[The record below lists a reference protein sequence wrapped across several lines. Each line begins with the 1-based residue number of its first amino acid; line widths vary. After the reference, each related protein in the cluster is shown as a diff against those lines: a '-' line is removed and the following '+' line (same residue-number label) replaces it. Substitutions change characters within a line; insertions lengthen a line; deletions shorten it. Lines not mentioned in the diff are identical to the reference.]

1 MTSSDDEREA
11 VRRVKAGDADA
22 FGVLVRLHS
31 RSLHRLA
38 SRVLAG
44 GEGADD
50 VVQETFL
57 RAFRTFDRFDD
68 SAPLAPWLHRIAA
81 NAAID
86 QLRRSRREVALGF
99 DDSDEG
105 ARELSPPDG
114 APPPDRRAGSAEIAR
129 AARRALAGLSATE
142 RAAFLLRHCDG
153 HSIAEISRVL
163 GKGDNATKQSIFRAV
178 RKLRRALAPW
188 TEVTREEL
196 A

>member
-1 MTSSDDEREA
+1 MGEAEAEREA
-11 VRRVKAGDADA
+11 IRRVKAGDAEA
-22 FGVLVRLHS
+22 FAVLVRLHS

-38 SRVLAG
+38 ARILG
-44 GEGADD
+44 RGEGADD

-57 RAFRTFDRFDD
+57 RAYRTFARFDET
-68 SAPLAPWLHRIAA
+68 APLAPWLHRIAA

-86 QLRRSRREVALGF
+86 QLRRARREVAFGF

-105 ARELSPPDG
+105 ARELSPPDPS
-114 APPPDRRAGSAEIAR
+114 PPPDRRASSAEVAR
-129 AARRALAGLSATE
+129 AAQRALAGLSATE

-153 HSIAEISRVL
+153 HSIAEISRAL

>member
-11 VRRVKAGDADA
+11 IRRVRAGDADA
-22 FGVLVRLHS
+22 FALLVRIHS

-38 SRVLAG
+38 ARVLGG

-57 RAFRTFDRFDD
+57 RAFRTLDRFDD
-68 SAPLAPWLHRIAA
+68 ALPLAPWLHRIAA

-99 DDSDEG
+99 DDSGEEH
-105 ARELSPPDG
+105 RELSPPDG
-114 APPPDRRAGSAEIAR
+114 APAPDRRASSAEVAR
-129 AARRALAGLSATE
+129 AARRALSGLSPTE

-153 HSIAEISRVL
+153 HSIAEISSAL

-178 RKLRRALAPW
+178 RKLRRALEPW
-188 TEVTREEL
+188 TEVSREEL